1 MNRNSQKLRNL
12 LLNLINKQKQDLTG
26 LVSDPDVNF
35 TRNRKIPYEN
45 MILSLLTMEGATL
58 TNELLRQFG
67 CSTTTATSSAFVQ
80 QRKKILP
87 AALEN
92 LFQEFASQTARSDN
106 YRGYKLLAID
116 GSDIQIATNPR
127 DKASFFQT
135 KEGVKPYNLLH
146 LNALYNLLSH
156 TYEDAI
162 VYKAKEAGE
171 NKALIE
177 MVDRSDFTTKTIVT
191 ADRGYESYNNMA
203 HIQEKGWFYLIRV
216 KDFGKYKTGILHG
229 LDLPDTEEFDEYIDL
244 NLTRKQTNEMKNLL
258 QQKNTY
264 RWISH
269 KCTFDYL
276 PSKSKKSDP
285 AVLYHLP
292 FRIVRFPI
300 SDNSYEVVVT
310 NLDAVEFP
318 SDELKKLY
326 GMRWGIETSFR
337 DLKYTVGMLD
347 FHSKKVMC
355 IHQEIYAH
363 LIMYNFAEMI
373 TSHIVIEKKQRKYTY
388 KANFSIAA
396 HMCRLFYR
404 GKATSP
410 NLETI
415 IARHILPVRN
425 DRHRKRNLTIKVFH
439 GFLYRVA

>member
-1 MNRNSQKLRNL
+1 MNKNSQKLRDL

-26 LVSDPDVNF
+26 LISDPDVNF

-45 MILSLLTMEGATL
+45 MILSLLTMEGAAL

-177 MVDRSDFTTKTIVT
+177 MVDRSDFTPKTIVT

-244 NLTRKQTNEMKNLL
+244 NLTRKQTNE
-258 QQKNTY
+258 
-264 RWISH
+264 
-269 KCTFDYL
+269 
-276 PSKSKKSDP
+276 
-285 AVLYHLP
+285 
-292 FRIVRFPI
+292 
-300 SDNSYEVVVT
+300 
-310 NLDAVEFP
+310 EF
-318 SDELKKLY
+318 
-326 GMRWGIETSFR
+326 
-337 DLKYTVGMLD
+337 
-347 FHSKKVMC
+347 
-355 IHQEIYAH
+355 
-363 LIMYNFAEMI
+363 
-373 TSHIVIEKKQRKYTY
+373 
-388 KANFSIAA
+388 IAA
-396 HMCRLFYR
+396 EEYISMD
-404 GKATSP
+404 T
-410 NLETI
+410 T
-415 IARHILPVRN
+415 
-425 DRHRKRNLTIKVFH
+425 
-439 GFLYRVA
+439 

>member
-1 MNRNSQKLRNL
+1 M
-12 LLNLINKQKQDLTG
+12 
-26 LVSDPDVNF
+26 VAVP
-35 TRNRKIPYEN
+35 
-45 MILSLLTMEGATL
+45 
-58 TNELLRQFG
+58 
-67 CSTTTATSSAFVQ
+67 TTATSSAFVQ

-216 KDFGKYKTGILHG
+216 KDFGKYKTGILQRLRLTWHRG
-229 LDLPDTEEFDEYIDL
+229 IWWVYRFKFNSETDKWNEEFIAAEEYISMD
-244 NLTRKQTNEMKNLL
+244 
-258 QQKNTY
+258 
-264 RWISH
+264 
-269 KCTFDYL
+269 
-276 PSKSKKSDP
+276 
-285 AVLYHLP
+285 
-292 FRIVRFPI
+292 
-300 SDNSYEVVVT
+300 
-310 NLDAVEFP
+310 
-318 SDELKKLY
+318 
-326 GMRWGIETSFR
+326 
-337 DLKYTVGMLD
+337 
-347 FHSKKVMC
+347 
-355 IHQEIYAH
+355 
-363 LIMYNFAEMI
+363 I
-373 TSHIVIEKKQRKYTY
+373 T
-388 KANFSIAA
+388 
-396 HMCRLFYR
+396 
-404 GKATSP
+404 
-410 NLETI
+410 
-415 IARHILPVRN
+415 
-425 DRHRKRNLTIKVFH
+425 
-439 GFLYRVA
+439 

>member
-264 RWISH
+264 RW
-269 KCTFDYL
+269 L
-276 PSKSKKSDP
+276 
-285 AVLYHLP
+285 
-292 FRIVRFPI
+292 
-300 SDNSYEVVVT
+300 
-310 NLDAVEFP
+310 
-318 SDELKKLY
+318 
-326 GMRWGIETSFR
+326 TSPLR
-337 DLKYTVGMLD
+337 TGP
-347 FHSKKVMC
+347 
-355 IHQEIYAH
+355 
-363 LIMYNFAEMI
+363 
-373 TSHIVIEKKQRKYTY
+373 
-388 KANFSIAA
+388 
-396 HMCRLFYR
+396 
-404 GKATSP
+404 ATSLLMLLP
-410 NLETI
+410 MNSLLIPRMIWLTTLLRMRPRTPFLVSLPMSNLQILRMIWLTSPLRTRPATLLPMNSLLI
-415 IARHILPVRN
+415 QSVDARSVVSL
-425 DRHRKRNLTIKVFH
+425 
-439 GFLYRVA
+439 

>member
-269 KCTFDYL
+269 KCKCYCT
-276 PSKSKKSDP
+276 
-285 AVLYHLP
+285 
-292 FRIVRFPI
+292 R
-300 SDNSYEVVVT
+300 
-310 NLDAVEFP
+310 
-318 SDELKKLY
+318 LY
-326 GMRWGIETSFR
+326 G
-337 DLKYTVGMLD
+337 
-347 FHSKKVMC
+347 
-355 IHQEIYAH
+355 
-363 LIMYNFAEMI
+363 N
-373 TSHIVIEKKQRKYTY
+373 
-388 KANFSIAA
+388 
-396 HMCRLFYR
+396 
-404 GKATSP
+404 
-410 NLETI
+410 
-415 IARHILPVRN
+415 
-425 DRHRKRNLTIKVFH
+425 
-439 GFLYRVA
+439 